1 MRNFKNP
8 KPYVTPSL
16 PQITCQTARGG
27 KRPGYHKPTQSFEF
41 MAPRQIERISQNDK
55 EFLPPV
61 NLNSTLDNKF
71 VTTY

>member
-27 KRPGYHKPTQSFEF
+27 KRPGYHKPTQSFDF
-41 MAPRQIERISQNDK
+41 KSPRQIDRISHNDY
-55 EFLPPV
+55 LPAV
-61 NLNSTLDNKF
+61 NLNSTLDSKF